1 MSMASSGAAAP
12 AVAPLVARTVELRG
26 SLGDSALLSYL
37 PREHGLAWIRHGEG
51 LVGWGEMARIETSGR
66 NRFAD
71 AANWWRALSGQA
83 IVRDEV
89 DLPGTGPIAFGT
101 FAFADHSDAVSTLVV
116 PEVILGRKG
125 NVTWITT
132 IGTTTQL
139 AGGLD
144 LAEHEVA
151 PVQRPG
157 RVEFRPG
164 AVAPAEWKEKVST
177 AVARIETG
185 EIDKV
190 VLARDVIAR
199 TENEVDPRW
208 ILEQLADEYPT
219 CWTFFVRGMIG
230 ATPEMLLRSEKGLVT
245 SRVLAGTIQR
255 TGDDEADL
263 AHAATLARS
272 SKDLEEHEYSVRSV
286 ADVLAPVCDSMN
298 VPDAPFVLHLPNV
311 MHLASDVTG
320 VLRAD
325 APGTSSLEL
334 AEALHPS
341 AAVCGTP
348 TPLADDAIAEI
359 EGMDRDR
366 YAGPVG
372 WIDGSGDG
380 EWGIALRSAV
390 LDDKEPHVV
399 RLFAGCGIVAAS
411 DPQTELAESEAK
423 LQPMR
428 QALSPHG
435 II

>member
-1 MSMASSGAAAP
+1 MSTSHLSAVQP
-12 AVAPLVARTVELRG
+12 AIAPLVARTVKLTGPET
-26 SLGDSALLSYL
+26 ATPLLETL
-37 PREHGLAWIRHGEG
+37 PRDGALAWIRHGEG
-51 LVGWGEMARIETSGR
+51 IVGWGEVARITTHGAD
-66 NRFAD
+66 RFTQASQ
-71 AANWWRALSGQA
+71 WWEELSEHA

-89 DLPGTGPIAFGT
+89 GLPGTGPIAFGT
-101 FAFADHSDAVSTLVV
+101 FAFADHSNAQSTLVV

-125 NVTWITT
+125 DVTWLTT
-132 IGTTTQL
+132 IGTTSQL
-139 AGGLD
+139 AQPVDLTNLD
-144 LAEHEVA
+144 VTPIGA
-151 PVQRPG
+151 PG

-164 AVAPAEWKEKVST
+164 AVEPAQWRDKVST
-177 AVARIETG
+177 AIARIESG
-185 EIDKV
+185 EVHKI
-190 VLARDVIAR
+190 VLARDVIAT
-199 TENEVDPRW
+199 TEDEVDPRW
-208 ILEQLADEYPT
+208 ILSQLNEQYPT
-219 CWTFFVRGMIG
+219 CWTFHVNGMIG

-286 ADVLAPVCDSMN
+286 ASALEPVCDSMN

-320 VLRAD
+320 VLRSG
-325 APGTSSLEL
+325 APGTSSLDL
-334 AEALHPS
+334 AAALHPS

-348 TPLADDAIAEI
+348 TPKADAAIAQI

-372 WIDGSGDG
+372 WIDANGDG

-390 LDDKEPHVV
+390 LDENQPRTV
-399 RLFAGCGIVAAS
+399 RLFAGCGIMAAS

-428 QALSPHG
+428 TALSPL
-435 II
+435 

>member
-1 MSMASSGAAAP
+1 MSITSSGDIAP
-12 AVAPLVARTVELRG
+12 AVAPLVARTVALDG
-26 SLGDSALLSYL
+26 PSADLALLTAL
-37 PREHGLAWIRHGEG
+37 PRHDALAWIRHGEG
-51 LVGWGEMARIETSGR
+51 IVGWGEVTRITTHGAARFSQ
-66 NRFAD
+66 
-71 AANWWRALSGQA
+71 AAQWWRELSEHA

-89 DLPGTGPIAFGT
+89 NHPGTGPIAFGT
-101 FAFADHSDAVSTLVV
+101 FAFADHSESESTLVV
-116 PEVILGRKG
+116 PEVVLGRKG
-125 NVTWITT
+125 DTTWITT
-132 IGTTTQL
+132 IGTTAQL
-139 AGGLD
+139 AGSVD
-144 LAEHEVA
+144 LAARTVE
-151 PVQRPG
+151 PVTAPG

-164 AVAPAEWKEKVST
+164 AVAPAEWREKVS
-177 AVARIETG
+177 AAIERIETG

-190 VLARDVIAR
+190 VLARDVLAR
-199 TENEVDPRW
+199 TEGEVDPRW
-208 ILEQLADEYPT
+208 ILEQLSDQYPT
-219 CWTFFVRGMIG
+219 CWTFHVRGMIG

-255 TGDDEADL
+255 TGNDEADL
-263 AHAATLARS
+263 THAATLARS

-286 ADVLAPVCDSMN
+286 ADVLEPVCDSMN

-334 AEALHPS
+334 AAALHPS

-348 TPLADDAIAEI
+348 TPVADAAIAEI

-372 WIDGSGDG
+372 WIDASGDG

-390 LDDKEPHVV
+390 ISEEDPNQV

-428 QALSPHG
+428 QALRPR
-435 II
+435 